1 MEILDN
7 GVAIY
12 QGGKDLGG
20 LGFEANI
27 VNLMLLNQRSAK

>member
-1 MEILDN
+1 MLDN

-20 LGFEANI
+20 LFEANI

>member
-1 MEILDN
+1 MVWRYTKEEKTYN
-7 GVAIY
+7 V
-12 QGGKDLGG
+12 GG